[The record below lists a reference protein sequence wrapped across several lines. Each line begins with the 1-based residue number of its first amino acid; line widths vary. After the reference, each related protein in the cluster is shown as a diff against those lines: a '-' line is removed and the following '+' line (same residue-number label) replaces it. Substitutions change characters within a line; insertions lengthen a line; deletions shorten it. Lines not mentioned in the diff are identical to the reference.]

1 MNNNT
6 NINKNLFKYL
16 ENFDEDFSMSD
27 FTPEEL
33 YEITKQNQKSAQKF
47 KDEYFSKY
55 NDVKSSSLK
64 RQDW

>member
-1 MNNNT
+1 MQNEI
-6 NINKNLFKYL
+6 NINKTLFKYL

-33 YEITKQNQKSAQKF
+33 NEIVNSNKKVSQKF
-47 KDEYFSKY
+47 KDDYFKKY
-55 NDVKSSSLK
+55 NDVKSPSLK